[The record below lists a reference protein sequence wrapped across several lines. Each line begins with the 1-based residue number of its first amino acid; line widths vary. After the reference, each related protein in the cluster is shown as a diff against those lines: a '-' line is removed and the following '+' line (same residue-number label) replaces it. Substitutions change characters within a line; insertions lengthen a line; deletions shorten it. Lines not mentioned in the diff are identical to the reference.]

1 MLKNKGHKQIE
12 INSEDLFKISIKI
25 LKDYYFEP
33 NLYFFMLL
41 CYLTVKDFSRNNDH
55 LDKHAKI
62 ELCTKY
68 APDLI
73 EGLYQSKFVDELA
86 YSTIKSQLV
95 NNKDIHDLLNVYAT
109 IFSYN
114 NDETVIKKTK
124 CCLKL

>member
-12 INSEDLFKISIKI
+12 INSEDLFKISVKI

-73 EGLYQSKFVDELA
+73 EGLYQSKFVDELT

-95 NNKDIHDLLNVYAT
+95 HEKDIHDLLNVYT
-109 IFSYN
+109 VIFSYS
-114 NDETVIKKTK
+114 NDDTVIKKTK